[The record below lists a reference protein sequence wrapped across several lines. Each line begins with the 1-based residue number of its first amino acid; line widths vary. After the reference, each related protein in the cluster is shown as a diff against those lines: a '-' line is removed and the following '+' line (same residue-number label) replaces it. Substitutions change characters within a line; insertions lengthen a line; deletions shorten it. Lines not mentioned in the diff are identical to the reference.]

1 MAKRWNERISDLE
14 NAISRLKEAIKD
26 SEQISLST
34 LKDGVI
40 QRFEFSLELSWKL
53 LKTYL
58 NNEGIDNFTTPK
70 SVVRE
75 AFKIGILKDGN
86 LWIKMIEDRNLT
98 SHIYSQSM
106 ADSIY
111 ENITKKYLNELN
123 LLLEFL
129 KRSEF

>member
-86 LWIKMIEDRNLT
+86 LWIKMIED
-98 SHIYSQSM
+98 
-106 ADSIY
+106 
-111 ENITKKYLNELN
+111 
-123 LLLEFL
+123 
-129 KRSEF
+129 

>member
-123 LLLEFL
+123 LLLDFL